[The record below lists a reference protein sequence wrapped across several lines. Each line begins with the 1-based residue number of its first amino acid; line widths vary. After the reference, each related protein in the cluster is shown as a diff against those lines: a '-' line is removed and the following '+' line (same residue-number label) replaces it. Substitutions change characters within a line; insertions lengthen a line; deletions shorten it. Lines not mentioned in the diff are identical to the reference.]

1 MLLEEYNEKAE
12 REYLLKEGQI
22 QGLEQGRI
30 QGLEQGRIKMIEY
43 ALWTT
48 KNISQTTWLLKIS
61 VEEAKTVAKEKGIQV
76 QDD

>member
-1 MLLEEYNEKAE
+1 MLLEECNEKAE

-30 QGLEQGRIKMIEY
+30 QMIEN

-48 KNISQTTWLLKIS
+48 KNISQTAWLLKIS
-61 VEEAKTVAKEKGIQV
+61 AEEAKTVAKEKGIQV